1 MPSHNCKDVS
11 EAKRSFRMTCRNG
24 GVFVHRYHG
33 GANRAR
39 CRQRA
44 PNPGRDS
51 ARHSCRRRDGFR
63 PIAKPASWLEAIGVI
78 VLLLFAISW
87 LSTAHGLLSKSPATA
102 GRVTIIPV
110 FLPYLSSAFVP
121 TKTMLVWC
129 NLHCELINNPDR

>member
-11 EAKRSFRMTCRNG
+11 EAKRSFRMTCPTAACSSAGTTAVLTGHDVGNVLRTL
-24 GVFVHRYHG
+24 FATVHVILVAIAIR
-33 GANRAR
+33 
-39 CRQRA
+39 
-44 PNPGRDS
+44 
-51 ARHSCRRRDGFR
+51 FR

-121 TKTMLVWC
+121 TKTMLVW
-129 NLHCELINNPDR
+129 LQPSLRINQ